1 MKTAT
6 LDNSRIEALA
16 TRPEATA
23 AFPVLLE
30 RIVREEG
37 CCRKRKRNHVD
48 YDKVKRTFAAL
59 DPDGQA
65 KLKEL
70 LGADKVTIYVPPA
83 QSGGVVATVRF

>member
-6 LDNSRIEALA
+6 LDNARIEALA

-30 RIVREEG
+30 RITTQSG
-37 CCRKRKRNHVD
+37 CCKRRARNHVD
-48 YDKVKRTFAAL
+48 YDKVKRTFVSL
-59 DPDGQA
+59 SPEQQA

-70 LGADKVTIYVPPA
+70 LGADSIVIYPPA
-83 QSGGVVATVRF
+83 AGGVVTPVRF